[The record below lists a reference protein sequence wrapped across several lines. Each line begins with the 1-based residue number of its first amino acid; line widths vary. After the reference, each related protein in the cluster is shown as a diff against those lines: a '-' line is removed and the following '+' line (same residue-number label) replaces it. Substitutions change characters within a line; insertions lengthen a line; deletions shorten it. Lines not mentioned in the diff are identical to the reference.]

1 MKTLKS
7 LILIGLFA
15 ITANANLI
23 PGAATS
29 KKEAGTILTVNEADR
44 SDKMIYLNKVDTSK
58 LFFSFIPK
66 TKDEAITI
74 AQSYINA
81 GFSVD
86 VGYMQLNSDNFK
98 QLNTTLENALEPC
111 KNIYLS
117 STIFYN
123 FYKDTSKK
131 DSSIT
136 RVQKSLSAFNTGSYE
151 LGFKNGYV
159 AKYDKYFEEKYYKPV
174 LIKNL

>member
-1 MKTLKS
+1 MIDTLFIEQCKNQAVPTAIVRMIVQEESSKNPYAVNVNKDGKS
-7 LILIGLFA
+7 FI
-15 ITANANLI
+15 
-23 PGAATS
+23 
-29 KKEAGTILTVNEADR
+29 
-44 SDKMIYLNKVDTSK
+44 
-58 LFFSFIPK
+58 SFIPK

-136 RVQKSLSAFNTGSYE
+136 RVQKSLSAYNTGSYE

>member
-1 MKTLKS
+1 MIDTLFIEQCKNP
-7 LILIGLFA
+7 IVPTKI
-15 ITANANLI
+15 
-23 PGAATS
+23 
-29 KKEAGTILTVNEADR
+29 V
-44 SDKMIYLNKVDTSK
+44 KMIVQEESTKNPYAVNVNKDGKSFV
-58 LFFSFIPK
+58 SFIPK

-74 AQSYINA
+74 AQNYINA

-98 QLNTTLENALEPC
+98 QLNTTLEIALEPC
-111 KNIYLS
+111 KNIYFS

-131 DSSIT
+131 DSNIQ
-136 RVQKSLSAFNTGSYE
+136 RVKKSLSAYNTGSYE
-151 LGFKNGYV
+151 KGFENGYV
-159 AKYDKYFEEKYYKPV
+159 AKYDKYLDEKFYTPV

>member
-1 MKTLKS
+1 MIDTLFIEQCKNPTVPTAIVRMIVQEESSKNPYAVNVNKDGKS
-7 LILIGLFA
+7 FI
-15 ITANANLI
+15 
-23 PGAATS
+23 
-29 KKEAGTILTVNEADR
+29 
-44 SDKMIYLNKVDTSK
+44 
-58 LFFSFIPK
+58 SFIPK
-66 TKDEAITI
+66 TKDEAIKI

-136 RVQKSLSAFNTGSYE
+136 RVQKSLSAYNTGSYE

>member
-1 MKTLKS
+1 MIDTLFIEQCKNPTVPTAIVRMIVQEESSKNPYAVNVNKDGKS
-7 LILIGLFA
+7 FI
-15 ITANANLI
+15 
-23 PGAATS
+23 
-29 KKEAGTILTVNEADR
+29 
-44 SDKMIYLNKVDTSK
+44 
-58 LFFSFIPK
+58 SFIPK

-136 RVQKSLSAFNTGSYE
+136 RVQKSLSAYNTGSYE
-151 LGFKNGYV
+151 KGFENGYV

>member
-1 MKTLKS
+1 MIDTLFIEQCKNPTVPTAIVRMILQEESSKNPYAVNVNKDGKS
-7 LILIGLFA
+7 FI
-15 ITANANLI
+15 
-23 PGAATS
+23 
-29 KKEAGTILTVNEADR
+29 
-44 SDKMIYLNKVDTSK
+44 
-58 LFFSFIPK
+58 SFIPK

-136 RVQKSLSAFNTGSYE
+136 RVQKSLSAYNTGSYE

>member
-1 MKTLKS
+1 MIDTLFIEQCKNP
-7 LILIGLFA
+7 IV
-15 ITANANLI
+15 
-23 PGAATS
+23 PTS
-29 KKEAGTILTVNEADR
+29 IV
-44 SDKMIYLNKVDTSK
+44 KMIVQEESSKNPYAVNVNKDGKS
-58 LFFSFIPK
+58 FISFIPK
-66 TKDEAITI
+66 TKNEAITI
-74 AQSYINA
+74 AQSYINV

-136 RVQKSLSAFNTGSYE
+136 RVQKSLSAYNTGSYE

>member
-1 MKTLKS
+1 MIDTLFIEQCKNPTVPTSIVRMIVQEESSKNPYAVNVNKDGKS
-7 LILIGLFA
+7 FI
-15 ITANANLI
+15 
-23 PGAATS
+23 
-29 KKEAGTILTVNEADR
+29 
-44 SDKMIYLNKVDTSK
+44 
-58 LFFSFIPK
+58 SFIPK

-74 AQSYINA
+74 AQSYIND

-136 RVQKSLSAFNTGSYE
+136 RVQKSLSAYNTGSYE

>member
-1 MKTLKS
+1 MIDTLFIEQCKNPTVPTSIVRMIVQEESSKNPYAVNVNKDGKS
-7 LILIGLFA
+7 FI
-15 ITANANLI
+15 
-23 PGAATS
+23 
-29 KKEAGTILTVNEADR
+29 
-44 SDKMIYLNKVDTSK
+44 
-58 LFFSFIPK
+58 SFIPK

-131 DSSIT
+131 DNSVT
-136 RVQKSLSAFNTGSYE
+136 RVQKSLSAYNTGSYE

>member
-1 MKTLKS
+1 MIDTLFIEQCKNPTVPTSIVRMIVQEESSKNPYAVNVNKDGKS
-7 LILIGLFA
+7 FI
-15 ITANANLI
+15 
-23 PGAATS
+23 
-29 KKEAGTILTVNEADR
+29 
-44 SDKMIYLNKVDTSK
+44 
-58 LFFSFIPK
+58 SFIPK

-98 QLNTTLENALEPC
+98 QLNTTLEIALDPC
-111 KNIYLS
+111 KNLYFAS
-117 STIFYN
+117 SVFYN

-131 DSSIT
+131 DNTIT
-136 RVQKSLSAFNTGSYE
+136 RVQKSLSAYNTGSYE

>member
-1 MKTLKS
+1 MIDTLFIEQCKNPTVPTAILRMIVQEESSKNPYAVNVNKDGKS
-7 LILIGLFA
+7 FI
-15 ITANANLI
+15 
-23 PGAATS
+23 
-29 KKEAGTILTVNEADR
+29 
-44 SDKMIYLNKVDTSK
+44 
-58 LFFSFIPK
+58 SFIPK

-136 RVQKSLSAFNTGSYE
+136 RVQKSLSAYNTGSYE

-159 AKYDKYFEEKYYKPV
+159 AKYDKYFQEKYYKPV

>member
-1 MKTLKS
+1 MIDTLFIEQCKNPTVPTAIVRMIVQEESSKNPYAVNVNKDGKS
-7 LILIGLFA
+7 FI
-15 ITANANLI
+15 
-23 PGAATS
+23 
-29 KKEAGTILTVNEADR
+29 
-44 SDKMIYLNKVDTSK
+44 
-58 LFFSFIPK
+58 SFIPK

-131 DSSIT
+131 DNSIT
-136 RVQKSLSAFNTGSYE
+136 RVQKSLSAYNTGSYE

>member
-1 MKTLKS
+1 MIDTL
-7 LILIGLFA
+7 LIEQCKNPIVPTK
-15 ITANANLI
+15 I
-23 PGAATS
+23 
-29 KKEAGTILTVNEADR
+29 V
-44 SDKMIYLNKVDTSK
+44 KMIVQEESSKNPYAVNVNKDGRS
-58 LFFSFIPK
+58 FISFIPK

-136 RVQKSLSAFNTGSYE
+136 RVQKSLSAYNTGSYE

>member
-1 MKTLKS
+1 MIDTLFIEQCKNPTVPTAILRMIVQEESSKNPYAVNVNKDGKS
-7 LILIGLFA
+7 FI
-15 ITANANLI
+15 
-23 PGAATS
+23 
-29 KKEAGTILTVNEADR
+29 
-44 SDKMIYLNKVDTSK
+44 
-58 LFFSFIPK
+58 SFIPK

-136 RVQKSLSAFNTGSYE
+136 RVQKSLSAYNTGSYE

>member
-1 MKTLKS
+1 MIDTLFIEQCKNP
-7 LILIGLFA
+7 
-15 ITANANLI
+15 TV
-23 PGAATS
+23 PTS
-29 KKEAGTILTVNEADR
+29 II
-44 SDKMIYLNKVDTSK
+44 KMIVQEESSKNPYAVNVNKDGKS
-58 LFFSFIPK
+58 FISFIPK
-66 TKDEAITI
+66 TKNEAITI
-74 AQSYINA
+74 AQIYINA

-136 RVQKSLSAFNTGSYE
+136 RVQKSLSAYNTGSYE

>member
-1 MKTLKS
+1 MIDTLFIEQCKNPTVPTAIVRMIVQEESSKNPYAVNVNKDGKS
-7 LILIGLFA
+7 FI
-15 ITANANLI
+15 
-23 PGAATS
+23 
-29 KKEAGTILTVNEADR
+29 
-44 SDKMIYLNKVDTSK
+44 
-58 LFFSFIPK
+58 SFIPK
-66 TKDEAITI
+66 TKNEAITI

-136 RVQKSLSAFNTGSYE
+136 RVQKSLSAYNTGSYE

-159 AKYDKYFEEKYYKPV
+159 AKYDKYLEEKYYKPI

>member
-1 MKTLKS
+1 MIDTLFIEQCKNPTVPTSIVRMIVQEESSKNPYAVNVNKDGKS
-7 LILIGLFA
+7 FI
-15 ITANANLI
+15 
-23 PGAATS
+23 
-29 KKEAGTILTVNEADR
+29 
-44 SDKMIYLNKVDTSK
+44 
-58 LFFSFIPK
+58 SFIPK

-81 GFSVD
+81 GFNVD

-98 QLNTTLENALEPC
+98 QLNTTLEIALDPC
-111 KNIYLS
+111 KNLYFAS
-117 STIFYN
+117 SVFYN

-131 DSSIT
+131 DNTIT
-136 RVQKSLSAFNTGSYE
+136 RVQKSLSAYNTGSYE

>member
-1 MKTLKS
+1 MIDTLFIEQCKNPTVPTSIVRMIVQEESSKNPYAVNVNKDGKS
-7 LILIGLFA
+7 FI
-15 ITANANLI
+15 
-23 PGAATS
+23 
-29 KKEAGTILTVNEADR
+29 
-44 SDKMIYLNKVDTSK
+44 
-58 LFFSFIPK
+58 SFIPK

-136 RVQKSLSAFNTGSYE
+136 RVQKSLSAYNTGSYE

-159 AKYDKYFEEKYYKPV
+159 AKYDKYFQEKYYKPV

>member
-1 MKTLKS
+1 MIDTLFIEQCKNP
-7 LILIGLFA
+7 
-15 ITANANLI
+15 TV
-23 PGAATS
+23 PTS
-29 KKEAGTILTVNEADR
+29 IV
-44 SDKMIYLNKVDTSK
+44 KMIVQEESSKNPYAVNVNKDGKS
-58 LFFSFIPK
+58 FISFIPK

-136 RVQKSLSAFNTGSYE
+136 RVQKSLSAYNTGSYE

-159 AKYDKYFEEKYYKPV
+159 DKYDKYFEEKYYKPV

>member
-1 MKTLKS
+1 MIDTLFIEQCKNP
-7 LILIGLFA
+7 
-15 ITANANLI
+15 TV
-23 PGAATS
+23 PTS
-29 KKEAGTILTVNEADR
+29 IV
-44 SDKMIYLNKVDTSK
+44 KMIVQEESSKNPYAVNVNKDGKS
-58 LFFSFIPK
+58 FISFIPK

-81 GFSVD
+81 GFNVD

-131 DSSIT
+131 DNSIT
-136 RVQKSLSAFNTGSYE
+136 RVQKSLSAYNTGSYE

>member
-1 MKTLKS
+1 MIDTLFIEQCKNP
-7 LILIGLFA
+7 IV
-15 ITANANLI
+15 
-23 PGAATS
+23 PTS
-29 KKEAGTILTVNEADR
+29 IV
-44 SDKMIYLNKVDTSK
+44 KMIVQEESSKNPYAVNVNKDGKS
-58 LFFSFIPK
+58 FISFIPK
-66 TKDEAITI
+66 TKNEAITI

-98 QLNTTLENALEPC
+98 HLNTTLENALEPC

-136 RVQKSLSAFNTGSYE
+136 RVQKSLSAYNTGSYE

>member
-1 MKTLKS
+1 MIDTLFIEQCKNPTVPTAIVRMIVQEESSKNPYAVNVNKDGKS
-7 LILIGLFA
+7 FI
-15 ITANANLI
+15 
-23 PGAATS
+23 
-29 KKEAGTILTVNEADR
+29 
-44 SDKMIYLNKVDTSK
+44 
-58 LFFSFIPK
+58 SFIPK

-81 GFSVD
+81 GFNVD

-131 DSSIT
+131 DNSIT
-136 RVQKSLSAFNTGSYE
+136 RVQKSLSAYNTGSYE

>member
-1 MKTLKS
+1 MIDTLFIEQCKNP
-7 LILIGLFA
+7 IV
-15 ITANANLI
+15 
-23 PGAATS
+23 PTS
-29 KKEAGTILTVNEADR
+29 IV
-44 SDKMIYLNKVDTSK
+44 KMIVQEESSKNPYAVNVNKDGRS
-58 LFFSFIPK
+58 FISFIPK

-136 RVQKSLSAFNTGSYE
+136 RVQKSLSAYNTGSYE

>member
-1 MKTLKS
+1 MIDTL
-7 LILIGLFA
+7 LIEQCKNPIVPTK
-15 ITANANLI
+15 I
-23 PGAATS
+23 
-29 KKEAGTILTVNEADR
+29 V
-44 SDKMIYLNKVDTSK
+44 KMIVQEESSKNPYAVNVNKDGRS
-58 LFFSFIPK
+58 FISFIPK

-81 GFSVD
+81 GFNVD

-136 RVQKSLSAFNTGSYE
+136 RVQKSLSAYNTGSYE

>member
-1 MKTLKS
+1 MIDTLFIEQCKNPTVPTAIVRMIVQEESSKNPYAVNVNKDGKS
-7 LILIGLFA
+7 FI
-15 ITANANLI
+15 
-23 PGAATS
+23 
-29 KKEAGTILTVNEADR
+29 
-44 SDKMIYLNKVDTSK
+44 
-58 LFFSFIPK
+58 SFIPK

-74 AQSYINA
+74 AQSCINA

-136 RVQKSLSAFNTGSYE
+136 RVQKSLSAYNTGSYE

>member
-1 MKTLKS
+1 MIDTLFIEQCKNPTVPTAIVRMIVQEESSKNPYAVNVNKDGKS
-7 LILIGLFA
+7 FI
-15 ITANANLI
+15 
-23 PGAATS
+23 
-29 KKEAGTILTVNEADR
+29 
-44 SDKMIYLNKVDTSK
+44 
-58 LFFSFIPK
+58 SFIPK

-136 RVQKSLSAFNTGSYE
+136 RVQKSLSAYNTGSYE

>member
-1 MKTLKS
+1 MIDTLFIEQCKNPTVPTSIVRMIVQEESSKNPYAVNVNKDGKS
-7 LILIGLFA
+7 FI
-15 ITANANLI
+15 
-23 PGAATS
+23 
-29 KKEAGTILTVNEADR
+29 
-44 SDKMIYLNKVDTSK
+44 
-58 LFFSFIPK
+58 SFIPK

-131 DSSIT
+131 DNSVN
-136 RVQKSLSAFNTGSYE
+136 RVQKSLSAYNTGSYE

>member
-1 MKTLKS
+1 MIDTLFIEQCKNPTVPTAIVRMIVQEESSKNPYAVNVNKDGKS
-7 LILIGLFA
+7 FI
-15 ITANANLI
+15 
-23 PGAATS
+23 
-29 KKEAGTILTVNEADR
+29 
-44 SDKMIYLNKVDTSK
+44 
-58 LFFSFIPK
+58 SFIPK

-98 QLNTTLENALEPC
+98 QLNTTLENALERC

-136 RVQKSLSAFNTGSYE
+136 RVQKSLSPYNPGSYE
-151 LGFKNGYV
+151 
-159 AKYDKYFEEKYYKPV
+159 
-174 LIKNL
+174 

>member
-1 MKTLKS
+1 MIDTLFIEQCKNPTVPTSIVRMIVQEESSKNPYAVNVNKDGKS
-7 LILIGLFA
+7 FI
-15 ITANANLI
+15 
-23 PGAATS
+23 
-29 KKEAGTILTVNEADR
+29 
-44 SDKMIYLNKVDTSK
+44 
-58 LFFSFIPK
+58 SFIPK

-136 RVQKSLSAFNTGSYE
+136 RVQKSLSAYNTGAYE

>member
-1 MKTLKS
+1 MIDTLFIEQCKNPTVPT
-7 LILIGLFA
+7 A
-15 ITANANLI
+15 IVRMI
-23 PGAATS
+23 VQEESS
-29 KKEAGTILTVNEADR
+29 KNPYAVNVNKDGR
-44 SDKMIYLNKVDTSK
+44 SFI
-58 LFFSFIPK
+58 SFIPK

-136 RVQKSLSAFNTGSYE
+136 RVQKSLSAYNTGSYE

>member
-1 MKTLKS
+1 MIDTLFIEQCKNP
-7 LILIGLFA
+7 
-15 ITANANLI
+15 TV
-23 PGAATS
+23 PTS
-29 KKEAGTILTVNEADR
+29 IV
-44 SDKMIYLNKVDTSK
+44 KMIVQEESSKNPYAVNVNKDGKS
-58 LFFSFIPK
+58 FISFIPK
-66 TKDEAITI
+66 TKDEAIKI

-136 RVQKSLSAFNTGSYE
+136 RVQKSLSAYNTGSYE

>member
-1 MKTLKS
+1 MMIDTLFIEQCKNSTVPTAIVRMIVQEESTKNPYAVNVNKDGKS
-7 LILIGLFA
+7 F
-15 ITANANLI
+15 
-23 PGAATS
+23 
-29 KKEAGTILTVNEADR
+29 V
-44 SDKMIYLNKVDTSK
+44 
-58 LFFSFIPK
+58 SFIPK
-66 TKDEAITI
+66 TKDEAVKI
-74 AQSYINA
+74 AQNYINA

-98 QLNTTLENALEPC
+98 QLNTTLENALDPC

-136 RVQKSLSAFNTGSYE
+136 RVQKSLSAYNTGSYE
-151 LGFKNGYV
+151 KGFDNGYV

>member
-1 MKTLKS
+1 MIDTL
-7 LILIGLFA
+7 LIEQCKNPIVPTK
-15 ITANANLI
+15 I
-23 PGAATS
+23 
-29 KKEAGTILTVNEADR
+29 V
-44 SDKMIYLNKVDTSK
+44 KMIVQEESSKNPYAVNVNKDGKS
-58 LFFSFIPK
+58 FISFIPK
-66 TKDEAITI
+66 TKNEAITI

-136 RVQKSLSAFNTGSYE
+136 RVQKSLSAYNTGSYE

>member
-1 MKTLKS
+1 MIDTLFIEQCKNPTVPTAIVRMIVQEESSKNPYAVNVNKDGKS
-7 LILIGLFA
+7 FI
-15 ITANANLI
+15 
-23 PGAATS
+23 
-29 KKEAGTILTVNEADR
+29 
-44 SDKMIYLNKVDTSK
+44 
-58 LFFSFIPK
+58 SFIPK
-66 TKDEAITI
+66 TKNEAITI

-136 RVQKSLSAFNTGSYE
+136 RVQKSLSAYNTGSYE

-159 AKYDKYFEEKYYKPV
+159 AKYDKCFEEKYYKPV

>member
-1 MKTLKS
+1 MIDTLFIEQCKNPTVPTSIVRMIVQEESSKNPYAVNVNKDGKS
-7 LILIGLFA
+7 FI
-15 ITANANLI
+15 
-23 PGAATS
+23 
-29 KKEAGTILTVNEADR
+29 
-44 SDKMIYLNKVDTSK
+44 
-58 LFFSFIPK
+58 SFIPK

-136 RVQKSLSAFNTGSYE
+136 RVQKSLSAYNTGSYKK
-151 LGFKNGYV
+151 GFRNGYV

>member
-1 MKTLKS
+1 MLDTLFIEQCKNPTVPTAIVRMIVQEESSKNPYAVNVNKDGKS
-7 LILIGLFA
+7 FI
-15 ITANANLI
+15 
-23 PGAATS
+23 
-29 KKEAGTILTVNEADR
+29 
-44 SDKMIYLNKVDTSK
+44 
-58 LFFSFIPK
+58 SFIPK

-136 RVQKSLSAFNTGSYE
+136 RVQKSLSAYNTGSYE